1 MTTVKVKF
9 RPSSNSNCPG
19 SIVYQVTRNR
29 EVRQITTDYKVYPEE
44 WDNKHSMIV
53 PASNNKKRSAIIKN
67 TTQKLYCDI
76 EQIHKIIAR
85 FDVLNIYYSASDVIA
100 EFQKVTKENTLFKYM
115 EIVIMRLQEL
125 KQTGTV
131 NNYRATLNSFRR
143 FRNDA
148 DIHIELINKN
158 IIESYQA
165 YLKSTEITP
174 NSISFYMRILRAVYN
189 RAIEQGISQDKKPF
203 RTVFTGME
211 KTIKRAISIHDIKRI
226 KELNLSQKPKLEFA
240 RDIFLFLF
248 FCRGMSFI
256 DAVFLKKKDIK
267 NNILTYRRHKTKQ
280 LLHIKIIDPITNI
293 INKYTDVNSA
303 YLLPFIFNCDIDNR
317 KQYEAALRRTNNA
330 LKGIAEMIKLPIPL
344 TTYVA
349 RHSWATIA
357 KSKNI
362 PVNVISDALGH
373 NSLSTTQI
381 YLASIDSSTI
391 DKANDLIV
399 RSV

>member
-9 RPSSNSNCPG
+9 RPSSISNCPG
-19 SIVYQVTRNR
+19 RIIYQVTRNR

-53 PASNNKKRSAIIKN
+53 PASNNKNRSNIIKD
-67 TTQKLYCDI
+67 TTQKLYYDI

-85 FDVLNIYYSASDVIA
+85 FDILNIYYSASDVIA
-100 EFQKVTKENTLFKYM
+100 EFQKITKENTLFKYM
-115 EIVIMRLQEL
+115 EAVIIQLQEL
-125 KQTGTV
+125 KRTSTA
-131 NNYRATLNSFRR
+131 NNYRATLNSFKR
-143 FRNDA
+143 FLNGS

-158 IIESYQA
+158 IIENYQA
-165 YLKSTEITP
+165 YLKSTEIAP

-203 RTVFTGME
+203 RAVFTGME
-211 KTIKRAISIHDIKRI
+211 KTLKRAISIHEIKRI

-280 LLHIKIIDPITNI
+280 LMHIKIIDEITDI
-293 INKYTDVNSA
+293 IDKYTIADSA
-303 YLLPFIFNCDIDNR
+303 YLFPFIINYDIDYR

-330 LKGIAEMIKLPIPL
+330 LKDIADIIKLPVPL

-373 NSLSTTQI
+373 NSISTTQI
-381 YLASIDSSTI
+381 YLASIDSATI

-399 RSV
+399 KSV